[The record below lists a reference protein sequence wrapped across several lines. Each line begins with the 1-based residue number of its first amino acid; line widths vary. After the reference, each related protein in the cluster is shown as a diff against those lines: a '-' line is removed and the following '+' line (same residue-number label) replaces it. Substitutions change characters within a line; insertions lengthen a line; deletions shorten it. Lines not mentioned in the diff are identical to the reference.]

1 MILIDETKL
10 TNGTIIQIGFDLGIE
25 GSNPD
30 DWYAGDIKAMDDYID
45 KVVDELYIDVL
56 QEETPISENEMKIS
70 LS

>member
-30 DWYAGDIKAMDDYID
+30 DWYAGNIEAMDDYVD
-45 KVVDELYIDVL
+45 KVIDELYYI
-56 QEETPISENEMKIS
+56 EEK
-70 LS
+70 